1 MGVGY
6 FGGMEMITNLIVNG
20 VELTV
25 EYDLDVSAVYFGDL
39 ESEYIE
45 IDILKVM
52 WNASVLENGI
62 EVIRQVN
69 VLPLIEAL
77 ENVETL
83 KLIIRDRFE
92 DIE

>member
-1 MGVGY
+1 
-6 FGGMEMITNLIVNG
+6 MITNLVVNE

-39 ESEYIE
+39 ESEYVE
-45 IDILKVM
+45 IDILKVL
-52 WNASVLENGI
+52 WNAPVLENGI

-69 VLPLIEAL
+69 ALPLIEVL

>member
-1 MGVGY
+1 MGY
-6 FGGMEMITNLIVNG
+6 IGGMEMITNLVVNG

-39 ESEYIE
+39 ESEYVE
-45 IDILKVM
+45 IDILKVL
-52 WNASVLENGI
+52 WNAPVLENGI

-69 VLPLIEAL
+69 ALPIIEVL

-92 DIE
+92 DIQ

>member
-1 MGVGY
+1 MGY
-6 FGGMEMITNLIVNG
+6 FGGMEMITNLVVNE

-39 ESEYIE
+39 ESEYVE
-45 IDILKVM
+45 IDILKVL
-52 WNASVLENGI
+52 WNAPVLENGI

-69 VLPLIEAL
+69 ALPLIEVL

>member
-1 MGVGY
+1 
-6 FGGMEMITNLIVNG
+6 MITNLIVNG

>member
-1 MGVGY
+1 
-6 FGGMEMITNLIVNG
+6 MITNLIVNG

-45 IDILKVM
+45 IDILKVL

-69 VLPLIEAL
+69 ALPLIEIL

-92 DIE
+92 DIQ